1 MKDRSND
8 PSTMTKCS
16 TSELRP
22 TPPDDSTTHLLEAG
36 SDLECD
42 VDEDRAD
49 VALVDLGQDA
59 RQAAHRLD
67 GDVVV
72 RVLLVVHSGHHGR
85 QDGRRVP
92 LDLQQ

>member
-1 MKDRSND
+1 
-8 PSTMTKCS
+8 MTHRTKSKRS

-22 TPPDDSTTHLLEAG
+22 TPTDDSTTHLFEAG
-36 SDLECD
+36 SDLERH

-49 VALVDLGQDA
+49 VALVNLRQDA
-59 RQAAHRLD
+59 RQAAHCLD